1 MFELAQEFNQPLDK
15 WNVSLVEHLQ
25 QMFADALKFNQPLQS
40 WDVSRARS
48 LSCAP
53 PKPHGHHNTFT
64 GDHSQGPAMPR
75 HPRDPP
81 PLRAACSRRA
91 LLVFVPSSCC
101 PIPSTCHQPCPPS
114 RARTSFS
121 SYRAIR
127 PFASAAMFVG
137 TTEFNQYLPWDVRS
151 VRTMDET
158 FFYASS
164 FNQLLPWDVRSVESM
179 DRKRR
184 PRKWQL
190 KTMRALPSPSVSPH

>member
-1 MFELAQEFNQPLDK
+1 
-15 WNVSLVEHLQ
+15 
-25 QMFADALKFNQPLQS
+25 
-40 WDVSRARS
+40 
-48 LSCAP
+48 
-53 PKPHGHHNTFT
+53 
-64 GDHSQGPAMPR
+64 
-75 HPRDPP
+75 
-81 PLRAACSRRA
+81 
-91 LLVFVPSSCC
+91 
-101 PIPSTCHQPCPPS
+101 
-114 RARTSFS
+114 
-121 SYRAIR
+121 
-127 PFASAAMFVG
+127 MFVG